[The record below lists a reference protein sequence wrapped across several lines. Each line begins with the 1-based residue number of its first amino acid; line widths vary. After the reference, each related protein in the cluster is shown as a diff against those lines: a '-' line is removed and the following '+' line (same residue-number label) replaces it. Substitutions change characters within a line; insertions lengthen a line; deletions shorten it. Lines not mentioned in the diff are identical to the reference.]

1 MLKTK
6 RMGILKIGGGVPRNW
21 VQQFGVYAEPLARR
35 GHEKLPLKRQSYGVR
50 ICPSR

>member
-6 RMGILKIGGGVPRNW
+6 RMGILTIGGGVPRNW
-21 VQQFGVYAEPLARR
+21 VQQFGVYAELLARR